1 MGERF
6 RQTHYQPQDQAGC
19 PTIERGSRLPR
30 ACASQEQGKRE
41 TRAEQPGEGH
51 VPGGSR
57 NIPEMAGGKALCA
70 GVETLAER
78 RRDRRAGAFHAKLTT
93 SLIFLNNWKPRKIS

>member
-1 MGERF
+1 MGEGF
-6 RQTHYQPQDQAGC
+6 RQAHYQAQDQAGC

-57 NIPEMAGGKALCA
+57 NIPETAGGKALCA
-70 GVETLAER
+70 GGEALAER
-78 RRDRRAGAFHAKLTT
+78 RRDRRAETLHARLRT
-93 SLIFLNNWKPRKIS
+93 SFIFLNNWKPRKIS